1 MQMYIR
7 TMFKPTDL
15 RIGNI
20 LKFRMLS
27 ESENRFYKIQKSILY
42 EKDAQLVVDGF
53 HVGMFEP
60 VILSEDIIKKIRGT
74 VVIADKNA
82 EKKVFKFKQF
92 TFLLIPGGVQIQ
104 LLNMPLT
111 TCMALHELQN
121 IYMSFSGE
129 DLTVNI

>member
-1 MQMYIR
+1 MYIR

-27 ESENRFYKIQKSILY
+27 ESDSRFYKIQKSIIY
-42 EKDAQLVVDGF
+42 EKDAQLVIDGF
-53 HVGMFEP
+53 HVGMFES
-60 VILSEDIIKKIRGT
+60 VILTEDILKKIRGT
-74 VVIADKNA
+74 VIIAGKNA

-111 TCMALHELQN
+111 TCIALHELQN
-121 IYMSFSGE
+121 IYTSFSGE
-129 DLTVNI
+129 DLTVNL